1 MSTGDWP
8 KVGVLFATFKRTAA
22 SLQTIESLRQYLVY
36 PNLTWHVCDDGSGE
50 TDDGTH
56 RNHAQVCRDAI
67 AQFDPT
73 VTMHEMDTRPGEFNT
88 GGNLNRGLDAVYAKG
103 CDIYYLCFDDWALFR
118 ELDIRPMVDVLDNEP
133 QVGFIRLSYHVP
145 GHGMLS
151 VRYDSPR
158 LQRGY
163 MWLRIIR
170 DWSINNPFSQRDNYL
185 VSTQPYVAHRRFH
198 AAYGMHPE
206 RVNPGLAEVGL
217 GAQYN
222 NSPLGEGGPQILYP
236 IGEITVHA
244 PFAHL
249 VPRAHDY
256 LKVCGPA

>member
-1 MSTGDWP
+1 VDNEWP
-8 KVGVLFATFKRTAA
+8 KVGVLFATFKRTTAA
-22 SLQTIESLRQYLVY
+22 LQTIESLNKYLIY

-56 RNHAQVCRDAI
+56 RRHAEVCRDAI
-67 AQFDPT
+67 AKFDPS
-73 VTMHEMDTRPGEFNT
+73 VTMHEMATPPGKFNT
-88 GGNLNRGLDAVYAKG
+88 GGNINKGLEATYAKG

-118 ELDIRPMVDVLDNEP
+118 ELDIRPAVDVLDHEEK
-133 QVGFIRLSYHVP
+133 VGFIRLSYHVP

-158 LQRGY
+158 LKKGY
-163 MWLRIIR
+163 MWLRIVR
-170 DWSINNPFSQRDNYL
+170 DWSLRNSIGDRDSYL

-206 RVNPGLAEVGL
+206 NVNPGLAEVGL
-217 GAQYN
+217 GRQYN
-222 NSPLGEGGPQILYP
+222 ESPLGENGPQILWQ

-244 PFAHL
+244 PYAHL
-249 VPRAHDY
+249 VARAHDY
-256 LKVCGPA
+256 LAQCGAA